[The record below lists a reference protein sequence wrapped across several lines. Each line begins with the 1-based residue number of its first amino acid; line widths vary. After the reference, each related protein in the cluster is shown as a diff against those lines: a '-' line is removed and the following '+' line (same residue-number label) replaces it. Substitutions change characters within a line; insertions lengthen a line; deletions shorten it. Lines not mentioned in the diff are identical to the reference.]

1 MFDKILEL
9 VKEHFEGNP
18 EIKSKLTDE
27 QKAAVATEVATHLTT
42 GLTNHEALPG
52 GTGGI
57 LTMLEDAASADNP
70 LTNAIEGGLINSLA
84 CKYGLSPAVTGS
96 IAEALPGLLQK
107 FALKAKDS
115 NDKNI
120 TTKDITRP
128 ISDKTIPPEFKP
140 TSKG

>member
-9 VKEHFEGNP
+9 AKEHFENNP
-18 EIKSKLTDE
+18 ELRSKLTDE
-27 QKAAVATEVATHLTT
+27 QKDAVATEVATHLTT

-52 GTGGI
+52 GTDRI
-57 LTMLEDAASADNP
+57 LSLLEDAGSAGNP
-70 LTNAIEGGLINSLA
+70 LTNAMEGGLINSLA
-84 CKYGLSPAVTGS
+84 CKFGLSPAVTGA

-107 FALKAKDS
+107 FALKAKDP

-128 ISDKTIPPEFKP
+128 ISDKTIPAI
-140 TSKG
+140 